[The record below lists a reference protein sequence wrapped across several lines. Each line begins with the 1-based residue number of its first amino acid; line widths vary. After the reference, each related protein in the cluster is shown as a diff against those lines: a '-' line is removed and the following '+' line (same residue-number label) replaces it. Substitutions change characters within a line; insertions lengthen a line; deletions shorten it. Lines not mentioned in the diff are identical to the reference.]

1 MRKINVYN
9 YYSMNHYP
17 ICIFSIVVF
26 LAGLYFY
33 AIQANKLKERFSGSE
48 RRCPNILVQ
57 KGKRL
62 YLYNS
67 KIAKV
72 PGVNPIEFENLEDYV
87 EFTEWQRS
95 QQIKCPILY
104 LQHSYDTQGNSGYK
118 IRPGATDLR
127 GGLPPSSDTVSKLVD
142 ATRNDPPYNQN
153 VAPGFDASS
162 YYVGRK
168 TPLDEMDQ
176 SEEGLL
182 YSPNPMDPNWGG
194 NDYTQSLI
202 DQGYYK
208 GNQVAIKVNA

>member
-1 MRKINVYN
+1 MDHKNN
-9 YYSMNHYP
+9 YSLCT
-17 ICIFSIVVF
+17 IAIIVF

-33 AIQANKLKERFSGSE
+33 ASQANKLKEGFAGSE
-48 RRCPNILVQ
+48 KRCPNILVQ

-87 EFTEWQRS
+87 EFTDWQRS
-95 QQIKCPILY
+95 QGIKCPVLY

-118 IRPGATDLR
+118 IRPGATDLH
-127 GGLPPSSDTVSKLVD
+127 GGLPPSTTTSTAETGPISKLVD

-153 VAPGFDASS
+153 ITPGFDASS

-168 TPLDEMDQ
+168 TPLDKMDQ
-176 SEEGLL
+176 TQENLL
-182 YSPNPMDPNWGG
+182 YSPNAMDPNWGG
-194 NDYTQSLI
+194 DDYTQSLI

-208 GNQVAIKVNA
+208 GNEVALRVNA